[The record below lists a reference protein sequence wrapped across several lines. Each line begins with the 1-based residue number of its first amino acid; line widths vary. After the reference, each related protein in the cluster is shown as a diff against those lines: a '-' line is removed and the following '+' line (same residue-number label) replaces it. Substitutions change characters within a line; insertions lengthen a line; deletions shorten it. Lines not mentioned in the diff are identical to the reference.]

1 MHRMITMNKNTLES
15 FNLIL
20 LFGYYYCYNT
30 FFIVRGG
37 GGYLEICLER
47 DGRSL
52 GISATLRVQDKKYL

>member
-30 FFIVRGG
+30 FFIVRGVLSRNLFG
-37 GGYLEICLER
+37 KGWEEFGYICHP
-47 DGRSL
+47 
-52 GISATLRVQDKKYL
+52 